1 MKWMV
6 SLLIYPVLFP
16 ADSKAQN
23 VYPARNPLIAQMVNQ
38 VSETNLREDID
49 KLVSFGTR
57 QTFSIQTSRKKGIGA
72 ARDWVEAQ
80 LLQDARG
87 SGGRMAVWMDRWLQ
101 KPDSSTRISYQPA
114 ELVNVI
120 ATLSGTD
127 PSDHRIFLVS
137 GHLDSRRTDVMD
149 SEKPSPGAND
159 DASGVAALL
168 EMARIL
174 SRQPFPATIM
184 FVAFTGEE
192 QGLFG
197 SRHLAAL
204 ARDSSWDLRAMI
216 NNDMIGQ
223 NNASGT
229 DLVDNGR
236 VRVFSEGIPMKETP
250 AMAASRRALSG
261 ENDSRSRELARY
273 IKKICEDY
281 VDNLKVVLIYR
292 PDRFLRGGDHLPFA
306 AQGYPAVRLTTYYEN
321 YDHQHQDPRT
331 EKGIEYGDLPKF
343 MDFEY
348 LRKNTCLNLATVACL
363 AAAPSVPRGVKID
376 VSRLSNY
383 SRLSWDPPATG
394 RAAGYI
400 VLMRETDQP
409 MWQKRF
415 FTRDL
420 QMMLPYSRDNYFFA
434 VQAVSPE
441 GLKSLPVFP
450 SIGR

>member
-1 MKWMV
+1 MKRMV
-6 SLLIYPVLFP
+6 FLLTFSAVFQAHCGAQGIYP
-16 ADSKAQN
+16 D
-23 VYPARNPLIAQMVNQ
+23 RNPLVAQMVNE
-38 VSETNLREDID
+38 VSLTNLREDID

-57 QTFSIQTSRKKGIGA
+57 QTFSIQTNKKKGIGA
-72 ARDWVEAQ
+72 AREWVAGQ
-80 LLQDARG
+80 FLQDAQT
-87 SGGRMAVWMDRWLQ
+87 SGGRMTVRMDRWLQ
-101 KPDSSTRISYQPA
+101 NPDSSRRPRYKPT

-120 ATLSGTD
+120 ATLRGTD
-127 PSDHRIFLVS
+127 TADHRIFLVS
-137 GHLDSRRTDVMD
+137 GHLDSRRSDVMD
-149 SEKPSPGAND
+149 SEKAAPGAND
-159 DASGVAALL
+159 DGSGVAALL

-204 ARDSSWDLRAMI
+204 ARDSSWDITAMI

-223 NNASGT
+223 DNSSET
-229 DLVDNGR
+229 DLVDNSR

-250 AMAASRRALSG
+250 AMAAARRAMSG
-261 ENDSRSRELARY
+261 ENDSKSRELARY
-273 IKKICEDY
+273 IKEICSDY
-281 VDNLKVVLIYR
+281 VDNLEVELIYR
-292 PDRFLRGGDHLPFA
+292 PDRFLRGGDHQPFA
-306 AQGYPAVRLTTYYEN
+306 AQGYTAVRITTYYEN
-321 YDHQHQDPRT
+321 YYHQHQDPRI

-363 AAAPSVPRGVKID
+363 AAAPAVPRGVKID
-376 VSRLSNY
+376 VSRLSND
-383 SRLSWDPPATG
+383 SRLFWDPPATG
-394 RAAGYI
+394 RAAGYL

-420 QMMLPYSRDNYFFA
+420 QMTVPYSRDNYFFA
-434 VQAVSPE
+434 VQAVSSE